1 MICWE
6 SLVPRSSL
14 TWSRWTN
21 SGVQSSE
28 VSTQPSASTDSGD
41 TSDNASKGEIAE
53 LVSHGGKAPSAR
65 PLDRAPAPTAEAP
78 PIAGQRA
85 PQKPNPYQ
93 QWAEQKYMKAL
104 ESSQL
109 VSAFHSSSLEVPQA
123 RTQGATSTNAS
134 AEAMSESLLELSSGS
149 IVI

>member
-1 MICWE
+1 MH
-6 SLVPRSSL
+6 
-14 TWSRWTN
+14 
-21 SGVQSSE
+21 
-28 VSTQPSASTDSGD
+28 D
-41 TSDNASKGEIAE
+41 
-53 LVSHGGKAPSAR
+53 
-65 PLDRAPAPTAEAP
+65 PLDRATALTKLP

-109 VSAFHSSSLEVPQA
+109 VSAFHSSSLVPQA